1 MGRVGKLHSMYQLV
15 LITRTVVSHSNNSI
29 HAIQDPSHYYFAKNN
44 DRFLQSDDL
53 NDDFGCALLNL
64 YENLVRGV

>member
-1 MGRVGKLHSMYQLV
+1 MGRVSKLHSVHRLV
-15 LITRTVVSHSNNSI
+15 LITRTGVSQSDNSI
-29 HAIQDPSHYYFAKNN
+29 HAIQDPYHYYFAKNN
-44 DRFLQSDDL
+44 DRFIQSDDL